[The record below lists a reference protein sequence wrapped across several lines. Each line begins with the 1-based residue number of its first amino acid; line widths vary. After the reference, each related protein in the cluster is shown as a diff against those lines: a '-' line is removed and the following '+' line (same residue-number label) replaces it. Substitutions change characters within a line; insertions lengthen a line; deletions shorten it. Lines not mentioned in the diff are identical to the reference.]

1 MRRIEYQNPEAI
13 PVARDGADGGAGL
26 QGERPG
32 NGNGRRAVD
41 SRHFLTDGDL
51 RHMPLGAVMRA
62 SVCLSGLPEAAVI
75 ASMGWSERVGW
86 RILNPA
92 DDYWPGVPSLPR
104 LVGVLG
110 NDLLLRWLSARSAEV
125 SAPERGPLSP
135 EALLGEL
142 GALFAA
148 CGAVGARGK
157 AALADGL
164 IEARE
169 ARQIR
174 RSVEALLRDGARLL
188 EALSV
193 MERCDTGEEGRHG

>member
-1 MRRIEYQNPEAI
+1 M
-13 PVARDGADGGAGL
+13 ARTAGRPSR
-26 QGERPG
+26 ERGRG

-75 ASMGWSERVGW
+75 ARMGW

-125 SAPERGPLSP
+125 SPPERRPLSP

-148 CGAVGARGK
+148 CGAGARGK
-157 AALADGL
+157 AALADGV